1 MDEIL
6 AGCRDLGIK
15 HWTADHWVVG
25 SPRRMSRGGGG
36 VWGAIISGVP
46 MTV

>member
-6 AGCRDLGIK
+6 AGCRDHGVK

-25 SPRRMSRGGGG
+25 SPRRMSRGGGLLS
-36 VWGAIISGVP
+36 VVFQ
-46 MTV
+46 